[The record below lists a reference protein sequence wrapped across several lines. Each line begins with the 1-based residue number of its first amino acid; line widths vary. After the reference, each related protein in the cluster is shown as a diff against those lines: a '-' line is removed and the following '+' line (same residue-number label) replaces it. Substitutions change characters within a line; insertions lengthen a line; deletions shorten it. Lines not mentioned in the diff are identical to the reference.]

1 LPDRYPKEVIVSDLH
16 EIEEAPI
23 PLLSDIL
30 VAGNLLRARSPFE
43 RSRVPEAADA
53 AELAGSVPAS
63 APEPFAT
70 PTSAE
75 TMAAVHSVH
84 EPTLAPEQTPEF
96 VHEAAHEP
104 ALEAAPA
111 PAPVREDAYALY
123 AHDADALVERLR
135 GRALSWLTG
144 EGRGVIEQR
153 CSAAMQEHSHW
164 IVGQVSREIGL
175 ALETELKGWVKAA
188 VREELAARETHGT
201 TTGQTPSA

>member
-1 LPDRYPKEVIVSDLH
+1 MSDLH

-53 AELAGSVPAS
+53 AALAGLVPAS

-84 EPTLAPEQTPEF
+84 EPTLAPEPTPEF
-96 VHEAAHEP
+96 AHQAAHGAASEP
-104 ALEAAPA
+104 VT
-111 PAPVREDAYALY
+111 APVREDSYALY
-123 AHDADALVERLR
+123 AQDADALVERLR

-188 VREELAARETHGT
+188 VREELAARATHGT

>member
-1 LPDRYPKEVIVSDLH
+1 MSDLH

-53 AELAGSVPAS
+53 AALAGLVPAS

-84 EPTLAPEQTPEF
+84 EPTLAPEPTSEF
-96 VHEAAHEP
+96 AHQAAHEAASEP
-104 ALEAAPA
+104 AT
-111 PAPVREDAYALY
+111 APVREDSYALY
-123 AHDADALVERLR
+123 AQDADALVERLR

-201 TTGQTPSA
+201 ATGQTPSA

>member
-1 LPDRYPKEVIVSDLH
+1 LACDRAARLDDLPDRYPKEVIVSDLH

-23 PLLSDIL
+23 PLLNDVL

-43 RSRVPEAADA
+43 RAPVPEAANLPDD
-53 AELAGSVPAS
+53 
-63 APEPFAT
+63 APEPVGT
-70 PTSAE
+70 PASAE
-75 TMAAVHSVH
+75 TMAAVHAVPEPSLAH
-84 EPTLAPEQTPEF
+84 EAVAAPVPASTPE
-96 VHEAAHEP
+96 
-104 ALEAAPA
+104 
-111 PAPVREDAYALY
+111 DTYALY

-188 VREELAARETHGT
+188 VREERAARATHGT
-201 TTGQTPSA
+201 APGA